1 MHDDLISQAVRLSRS
16 FEQRAGLTPF
26 GALVW
31 RDGEVLATG
40 ISSVVAD
47 HDPTAHAEVNAI
59 RAAGA
64 RVGSHLLPGAILV
77 SSAYPCPL
85 CLMTAVW
92 AGIDEVHYAA
102 GLDASE
108 TAGFEDAS
116 YYHGLRTGPEELGIR
131 MIAADA
137 PLREDAEDALREWR
151 RRVDDGTWS

>member
-1 MHDDLISQAVRLSRS
+1 MHDALIAQAIRLSRS
-16 FEQRAGLTPF
+16 FEQHAGRTPF

-59 RAAGA
+59 RGAGA
-64 RVGSHLLPGAILV
+64 RVGSHLLPGAILI
-77 SSAYPCPL
+77 SSSYPCPL

-102 GLDASE
+102 GLDDSHA
-108 TAGFEDAS
+108 AGFEDAR
-116 YYHGLRTGPEELGIR
+116 YYRGLQAGPEALGVR
-131 MIAADA
+131 MIAAGA
-137 PLREDAEDALREWR
+137 PLREEAVEALREWK
-151 RRVDDGTWS
+151 RRVDSGSWS